1 MMALLLLLMF
11 RLLLIAFAIVVHVVI
26 AYIVFV
32 NDVRLALMVQTS
44 TMVVSLIYIGAAAVA
59 NDVIVAVTING
70 V

>member
-44 TMVVSLIYIGAAAVA
+44 TMVLSLISIVAAAVA
-59 NDVIVAVTING
+59 NDFIVAVTING

>member
-44 TMVVSLIYIGAAAVA
+44 TMVLSLISIVAAAVA

>member
-1 MMALLLLLMF
+1 MMALLLLLMV

-44 TMVVSLIYIGAAAVA
+44 TMVLSLISIVAAAVA

>member
-1 MMALLLLLMF
+1 MALLLLLMF

-44 TMVVSLIYIGAAAVA
+44 TMVLSLISIVAAAVA

>member
-44 TMVVSLIYIGAAAVA
+44 TMVLSLIYIVAAAVA